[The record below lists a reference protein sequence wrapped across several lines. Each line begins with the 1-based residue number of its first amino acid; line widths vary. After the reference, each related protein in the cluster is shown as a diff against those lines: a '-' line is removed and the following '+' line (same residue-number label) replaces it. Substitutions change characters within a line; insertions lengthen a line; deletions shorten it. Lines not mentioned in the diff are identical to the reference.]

1 MGWAYLRLFPGAV
14 IQPINSICNCRKLNI
29 LLTIRQNFFCV
40 AEGKCVGRGEIR
52 EEGCGEICT
61 QNYLS
66 ESLSLVPGLAIFLTL
81 DARDIF
87 LS

>member
-1 MGWAYLRLFPGAV
+1 MKLPKIKHFVDYTSKLFY
-14 IQPINSICNCRKLNI
+14 
-29 LLTIRQNFFCV
+29 V
-40 AEGKCVGRGEIR
+40 AEGKWVRRGEIR

-87 LS
+87 IS